1 MTKVLKFVHAETEGA
16 TPFGRD
22 LLESFP
28 DEEREVPTFEA
39 PEEPEEKAMEEAS
52 LDPDAIREEIMAAA
66 RVDAEEKVQ
75 EAYQEGLARGT
86 EAGREAF
93 DATLAKCSKTLNAAG
108 AALEESHRAFLDDLE
123 PQVLSLVKAL
133 VTKVIEVELKT
144 NPDVLKKSV
153 ERALALLVDGHQ
165 VSLLLNPADV
175 EAVKAHEVGLLD
187 SFPGIA
193 RLDVLADETVEPGG
207 CIARTD
213 TTDVDAR
220 VDTLLAQVLDSL
232 TG

>member
-1 MTKVLKFVHAETEGA
+1 MAAGLFRYRRGGPVYNVQGCFHC
-16 TPFGRD
+16 
-22 LLESFP
+22 
-28 DEEREVPTFEA
+28 
-39 PEEPEEKAMEEAS
+39 S
-52 LDPDAIREEIMAAA
+52 LDSKGRLTLPA
-66 RVDAEEKVQ
+66 R
-75 EAYQEGLARGT
+75 
-86 EAGREAF
+86 
-93 DATLAKCSKTLNAAG
+93 
-108 AALEESHRAFLDDLE
+108 
-123 PQVLSLVKAL
+123 
-133 VTKVIEVELKT
+133 LK
-144 NPDVLKKSV
+144 
-153 ERALALLVDGHQ
+153 
-165 VSLLLNPADV
+165 